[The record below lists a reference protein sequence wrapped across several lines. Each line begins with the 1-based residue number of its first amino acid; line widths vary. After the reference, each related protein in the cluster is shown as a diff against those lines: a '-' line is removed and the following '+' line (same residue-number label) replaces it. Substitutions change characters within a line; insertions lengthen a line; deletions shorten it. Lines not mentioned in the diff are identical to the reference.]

1 MKRTLP
7 LFTMAV
13 VLMLFGACKATKKA
27 YVRGDYE
34 KAVFNSID
42 KLSKTPNNKKAR
54 QTLAQAYPDMVDFY
68 QDRINSLKTGGDP
81 LKWEGVV
88 NYYSILDRAY
98 GEIQR
103 VPAARSTIS
112 RPVNVQTDF
121 NDAKFKA
128 AEVRYTLGTQGIESG
143 KRGDREAAKQAYYH
157 FQEAMKFRPG
167 YRDAEQ
173 KMLEAQDLATLYV
186 QIQPIPMHSRTLSL
200 SNEFFENQLTEYIRS
215 APFSP
220 FVRFFSAR
228 EAEMRKREPDQV
240 IVMIFDEFVVGQA
253 YVKETVVQRV
263 KDSVV
268 VGEVEIAKD
277 SVVNVYGTVKAE
289 VHQFQKEIS
298 SGGLLDF
305 RIIDARTEAILSQR
319 KFPGTFIWYDRWGF
333 YNGDERALANDD
345 RQFIRNKRE
354 SPNPPP
360 QDLFIEFTKPI
371 FNQVTGF
378 VSEYYRNY

>member
-1 MKRTLP
+1 MRYTLP
-7 LFTMAV
+7 ILSVAI
-13 VLMLFGACKATKKA
+13 VLLLLGACKATKKA

-42 KLSKTPNNKKAR
+42 KLSKAPNNKKAR

-68 QDRINSLKTGGDP
+68 QDRINSQKTSGDP
-81 LKWEGVV
+81 LRWEEVV
-88 NYYSILDRAY
+88 DYYAILDRAY

-103 VPAARSTIS
+103 IPAARSTIS
-112 RPVNVQTDF
+112 RPVNVQTDL

-128 AEVRYTLGTQGIESG
+128 AEVRYALGIKGIEAG
-143 KRGDREAAKQAYYH
+143 KNGDREAAKQAYSH
-157 FQEAMKFRPG
+157 FQQAMKFKPG

-173 KMLEAQDLATLYV
+173 KMLEAQDLATLYI
-186 QIQPIPMHSRTLSL
+186 QIQPIPMHSRSLAL

-215 APFSP
+215 APLSP

-240 IVMIFDEFVVGQA
+240 IVMIFDDFVVGQA
-253 YVKETVVQRV
+253 YVKETVLQRV
-263 KDSVV
+263 RDSVV

-277 SVVNVYGTVKAE
+277 SMAKVYGTVKAE
-289 VHQFQKEIS
+289 MHQFQKEIS

-305 RIIDARTEAILSQR
+305 RIIDARTDAILSQR

-333 YNGDERALANDD
+333 YNGDERALAADD
-345 RQFIRNKRE
+345 KDFIRKKRE